1 LDHSNCHHTD
11 RHQVLTNANK
21 FVVILFGI
29 VALHETTTLLSLVGM
44 ALSIGGALWYAKA
57 RAALAERPR
66 QRGDEDE
73 TKPLQQPVP

>member
-1 LDHSNCHHTD
+1 M
-11 RHQVLTNANK
+11 LTNANK

-29 VALHETTTLLSLVGM
+29 MALNEKTSLLSSFGM

-66 QRGDEDE
+66 PKGDEDE
-73 TKPLQQPVP
+73 TKPLQPVP